1 MKQHIGKKYNWCE
14 NNNLILNPSK
24 TKEMII
30 DYRKKKEPITP
41 IFINNEC
48 IEIVDS
54 FKFLGTTI
62 SSDLKWHSNTKLI
75 LKKAH
80 QRLYFLRQLKKFNLN
95 KEIMVNFYRAIIESI
110 LTFSTI
116 IWFNSLSQAEKRKLN
131 SIVNSCSRIIGVA
144 LPSLDKLYK
153 DRLRTRCNKIILDRL
168 HPANNI
174 FELLPSG
181 RRYRCMKTK
190 TNRFI
195 NSMFPSA
202 IRLLNEHVNE

>member
-1 MKQHIGKKYNWCE
+1 
-14 NNNLILNPSK
+14 
-24 TKEMII
+24 
-30 DYRKKKEPITP
+30 
-41 IFINNEC
+41 
-48 IEIVDS
+48 
-54 FKFLGTTI
+54 
-62 SSDLKWHSNTKLI
+62 
-75 LKKAH
+75 
-80 QRLYFLRQLKKFNLN
+80 
-95 KEIMVNFYRAIIESI
+95 MVNFYRAIIESI

-116 IWFNSLSQAEKRKLN
+116 IWFNSLSRAEKSKSNR
-131 SIVNSCSRIIGVA
+131 IVNSCSRIIGVA